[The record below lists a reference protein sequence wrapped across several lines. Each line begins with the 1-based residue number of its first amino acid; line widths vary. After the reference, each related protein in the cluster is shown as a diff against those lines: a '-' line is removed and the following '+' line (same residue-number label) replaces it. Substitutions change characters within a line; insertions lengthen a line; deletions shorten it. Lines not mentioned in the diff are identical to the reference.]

1 VIGSRLKISID
12 RIDWKIFKEDYKQLI
27 IIIKKKK
34 THSLPLRML
43 IQATLGI
50 IWKTLGLVSKLS
62 TNSQL
67 GSNKLNE
74 TKSFQLNF
82 ESFRNPE

>member
-1 VIGSRLKISID
+1 VNGSGLEISID
-12 RIDWKIFKEDYKQLI
+12 RTDWEIFKEDYKQIIIIIII
-27 IIIKKKK
+27 IIIKDSFSPPS
-34 THSLPLRML
+34 HAWL

-67 GSNKLNE
+67 GPNKLNE
-74 TKSFQLNF
+74 TKSF
-82 ESFRNPE
+82 

>member
-1 VIGSRLKISID
+1 MLNSITNLAQISQIRILNFLNQSNLITVNIHVI
-12 RIDWKIFKEDYKQLI
+12 WK
-27 IIIKKKK
+27 
-34 THSLPLRML
+34 TLRML
-43 IQATLGI
+43 IQASLGI